1 MDLATIFRLEENL
14 NLDKRTLVFLRWI
27 AIFGQL
33 FSVNLVYFFL
43 DLNFPVLLCHI
54 IILIGFFT
62 NLFLQFGVKE
72 KLLKDLYSSSF
83 LMYDVV
89 QLSIL
94 LFLTGGIFNPFAIL
108 LIVPTIVSST
118 FLSMGS
124 TIILGSSTI
133 LLLFVLT
140 FFNMPLPGMEEY
152 VLSFPNYYVT
162 GILISLIIG
171 LIFLSY
177 FGIRFAGET
186 KKRSDALNKLQQ
198 ILAKEYELESLGG
211 QAAAAAHSLGTP
223 LATISVVSKELRK
236 EVGDNSKLT
245 KDIDLLISQTKRC
258 SEILKKISQKKIISD
273 EFLSSMSFENLLEEI
288 IKSFKESTDKIIKLD
303 TVKDINKID
312 IKKNP
317 EIVYGLRNF
326 IGNAVKFSKKNVLIS
341 IVSDNINLFVLI
353 EDDGPGFP
361 EDIIKALGEPYI
373 KSRSKYFKNN
383 AGLGLGTFLGKTLLE
398 RKSAIISF
406 ENNSSLKG
414 AKVKIK
420 WRINDLSISV

>member
-1 MDLATIFRLEENL
+1 MNFATLFRLEENL
-14 NLDKRTLVFLRWI
+14 NLDKKTLVILRWI

-54 IILIGFFT
+54 VILIGLFT
-62 NLFLQFGVKE
+62 NLFLQLGLKE
-72 KLLKDLYSSSF
+72 TLLKDLYSSSF
-83 LMYDVV
+83 LMYDII

-124 TIILGSSTI
+124 TIILGTCTII
-133 LLLFVLT
+133 LLFILT
-140 FFNMPLPGMEEY
+140 FFHLPLPGMEDY
-152 VLSFPNYYVT
+152 ILSFPNYYVT

-171 LIFLSY
+171 LVFLSY

-236 EVGDNSKLT
+236 EVGDDSKLT
-245 KDIDLLISQTKRC
+245 KDLDLLLSQTKRC

-273 EFLSSMSFENLLEEI
+273 EFLSSMNFEDLLEEI
-288 IKSFKESTDKIIKLD
+288 IKSFRVSSEKNIKLN
-303 TVKDINKID
+303 VVNDINKVR

-326 IGNAVKFSKKNVLIS
+326 LGNAVKFSSQNILIS
-341 IVSDNINLFVLI
+341 IESDNINVFVII

-361 EDIIKALGEPYI
+361 EDIITALGEPYI
-373 KSRSKYFKNN
+373 KSKSKSFKNN
-383 AGLGLGTFLGKTLLE
+383 VGLGLGTFLGKTLLE

-406 ENNSSLKG
+406 ENNGSLKG

-420 WRINDLSISV
+420 WRINDLII

>member
-1 MDLATIFRLEENL
+1 MDFATIFRLEENL
-14 NLDKRTLVFLRWI
+14 NLDKKTLVFLRWI

-43 DLNFPVLLCHI
+43 DLNFPIMLCHI
-54 IILIGFFT
+54 VILIGLIT
-62 NLFLQFGVKE
+62 NIYLQFGLKAT
-72 KLLKDLYSSSF
+72 LLKDLYSSSF
-83 LMYDVV
+83 LMYDII

-133 LLLFVLT
+133 FLLFFLT
-140 FFNMPLPGMEEY
+140 FFNLPLPGMEEY
-152 VLSFPNYYVT
+152 ILSFPNYYVT

-223 LATISVVSKELRK
+223 LATITVVSKEMRK

-258 SEILKKISQKKIISD
+258 SDILKNISQKKIIND
-273 EFLSSMSFENLLEEI
+273 EFLSSMSFEDLLEEI
-288 IKSFKESTDKIIKLD
+288 IKSFKESSEKNISLNTDKD
-303 TVKDINKID
+303 TNKID

-317 EIVYGLRNF
+317 ELVYGLRNF
-326 IGNAVKFSKKNVLIS
+326 IGNAVKFANKNILLS
-341 IVSDNINLFVLI
+341 IISDNINLYILI

-361 EDIIKALGEPYI
+361 EDIMQALGEPYI
-373 KSRSKYFKNN
+373 KSRSKLYKNN

-398 RKSAIISF
+398 RQSAVINF
-406 ENNSSLKG
+406 ENKSSLSG

-420 WRINDLSISV
+420 WRINDLVI